1 MIFELKDWTISTHL
15 LPALVNG
22 DYSGLADDEVH
33 ILDNWLDYAT
43 EGWTDANEQEWV
55 YAHEAVL
62 DGTEDEFGR
71 CEITNMRGSV
81 QIVRLHFV
89 AKR

>member
-1 MIFELKDWTISTHL
+1 MIFEMKDWTMGVHFI
-15 LPALVNG
+15 PALVNG

-33 ILDNWLDYAT
+33 IFDNWLAYAT
-43 EGWTDANEQEWV
+43 ESWFDANHQEWV

-71 CEITNMRGSV
+71 CELTNMRGSV
-81 QIVRLHFV
+81 QTVRLHFV

>member
-1 MIFELKDWTISTHL
+1 MIFELKDWTMSTHF

-33 ILDNWLDYAT
+33 IFDNWVAYAT
-43 EGWTDANEQEWV
+43 EEWTDGNEQVWV

-89 AKR
+89 PKQ